1 MPVKSVTVRVPAK
14 VNLQLSVGPK
24 ESDGYHN
31 LVSVFQAISIFDD
44 VTIKL
49 AEPGAGLSISI
60 SGEQIH
66 GVPADANNLAAKAVS
81 LISKEYDLTVDA
93 HIEIKKSIPVAGGM
107 AGGSADA
114 AATIVG
120 IDHLYSLGMTRDEMS
135 EIAIQLGSDVPFML
149 SGGTAIG
156 RGHGDQ
162 LTAALSRGTYHWV
175 LALSTV
181 GLSTPAVYAEC
192 DRLRA
197 ELEIV
202 EPQTHEG
209 LMQALLAADAPTV
222 GASLVNDL
230 QAAACSLR
238 PALRLVLDVG
248 QEYGALGAIV
258 SGSGPTVAF
267 LVADEEAGLDLA
279 VALTSSGVVGSVAR
293 AYGPVWAHCHAGA
306 GGAALRMEKVGRG
319 DALSYRKIGYLCR
332 HGLMLW
338 TVWCG
343 LSLGRFAAST
353 VYWCRRSVAV
363 PGGAACSQKQPV
375 SSKCGHQL
383 YC

>member
-24 ESDGYHN
+24 EEDGYHN

-44 VTIKL
+44 ITIKL
-49 AEPGAGLSISI
+49 GEPGSGLTISVT
-60 SGEQIH
+60 GDQTH

-114 AATIVG
+114 AGTIIG
-120 IDHLYSLGMTRDEMS
+120 IDYLYSLDMTREEMT
-135 EIAIQLGSDVPFML
+135 EIAAKIGSDVPFML

-156 RGHGDQ
+156 TGHGDQ

-175 LALSTV
+175 LAVSTV

-192 DRLRA
+192 DRLRG

-202 EPQTHEG
+202 EPQTNEA
-209 LMQALLAADAPTV
+209 LMQSLLAADAPGV
-222 GASLVNDL
+222 GAALVNDL
-230 QAAACSLR
+230 QLAACSLR
-238 PALRLVLDVG
+238 PAIRLVLDVG

-267 LVADEEAGLDLA
+267 LVADQDSGLDLA
-279 VALTSSGVVGSVAR
+279 VALTSSGVVGSVVQ
-293 AYGPVWAHCHAGA
+293 AYGPVAGA
-306 GGAALRMEKVGRG
+306 KV
-319 DALSYRKIGYLCR
+319 I
-332 HGLMLW
+332 
-338 TVWCG
+338 
-343 LSLGRFAAST
+343 ST
-353 VYWCRRSVAV
+353 N
-363 PGGAACSQKQPV
+363 
-375 SSKCGHQL
+375 
-383 YC
+383 

>member
-24 ESDGYHN
+24 EADGYHN

-44 VTIKL
+44 ITIKL
-49 AEPGAGLSISI
+49 GEPGSGLTISV
-60 SGEQIH
+60 SGDQTH

-114 AATIVG
+114 AGTIIG
-120 IDHLYSLGMTRDEMS
+120 IDYLYSLDMTREEMI
-135 EIAIQLGSDVPFML
+135 EIAAKIGSDVPFML

-156 RGHGDQ
+156 TGHGDQ

-175 LALSTV
+175 LAVSTV

-192 DRLRA
+192 DRLRG

-202 EPQTHEG
+202 EPQTNEA
-209 LMQALLAADAPTV
+209 LMQSLLAADAPGV
-222 GASLVNDL
+222 GAALVNDL
-230 QAAACSLR
+230 QLAACSLR
-238 PALRLVLDVG
+238 PAIRLVLDVG

-267 LVADEEAGLDLA
+267 LVADQDSGLDLA
-279 VALTSSGVVGSVAR
+279 VALTSSGVVGSVVQ
-293 AYGPVWAHCHAGA
+293 AYGPVAGA
-306 GGAALRMEKVGRG
+306 KV
-319 DALSYRKIGYLCR
+319 I
-332 HGLMLW
+332 
-338 TVWCG
+338 
-343 LSLGRFAAST
+343 ST
-353 VYWCRRSVAV
+353 N
-363 PGGAACSQKQPV
+363 
-375 SSKCGHQL
+375 
-383 YC
+383 

>member
-1 MPVKSVTVRVPAK
+1 
-14 VNLQLSVGPK
+14 
-24 ESDGYHN
+24 
-31 LVSVFQAISIFDD
+31 
-44 VTIKL
+44 L
-49 AEPGAGLSISI
+49 AEPGAGLTIAI
-60 SGEQIH
+60 SGEQTH
-66 GVPADANNLAAKAVS
+66 GVPADANNLAAKAVA

-120 IDHLYSLGMTRDEMS
+120 IDYLYSLGMSREEMV
-135 EIAIQLGSDVPFML
+135 EIAAQLGSDVPFML

-156 RGHGDQ
+156 TGHGDQ

-175 LALSTV
+175 LALSTH

-197 ELEIV
+197 ELEIIQ
-202 EPQTHEG
+202 PQTNEA
-209 LMQALLAADAPTV
+209 LMQALLAADAPEV
-222 GASLVNDL
+222 GKALVNDL

-267 LVADEEAGLDLA
+267 LVADVDAGLDLT
-279 VALTSSGVVGSVAR
+279 VALTASGVVGSVVR
-293 AYGPVWAHCHAGA
+293 AYGPVAGA
-306 GGAALRMEKVGRG
+306 KVI
-319 DALSYRKIGYLCR
+319 S
-332 HGLMLW
+332 
-338 TVWCG
+338 
-343 LSLGRFAAST
+343 
-353 VYWCRRSVAV
+353 
-363 PGGAACSQKQPV
+363 
-375 SSKCGHQL
+375 
-383 YC
+383 

>member
-1 MPVKSVTVRVPAK
+1 
-14 VNLQLSVGPK
+14 
-24 ESDGYHN
+24 
-31 LVSVFQAISIFDD
+31 
-44 VTIKL
+44 
-49 AEPGAGLSISI
+49 
-60 SGEQIH
+60 
-66 GVPADANNLAAKAVS
+66 
-81 LISKEYDLTVDA
+81 
-93 HIEIKKSIPVAGGM
+93 
-107 AGGSADA
+107 
-114 AATIVG
+114 
-120 IDHLYSLGMTRDEMS
+120 MT
-135 EIAIQLGSDVPFML
+135 EIASQIGSDVPFML

-162 LTAALSRGTYHWV
+162 LTAALSRGTYYWV

-209 LMQALLAADAPTV
+209 LMQALLAADAPAV

-267 LVADEEAGLDLA
+267 LVSDEEAGLDLA

-293 AYGPVWAHCHAGA
+293 AYGPVAGA
-306 GGAALRMEKVGRG
+306 KVI
-319 DALSYRKIGYLCR
+319 S
-332 HGLMLW
+332 
-338 TVWCG
+338 
-343 LSLGRFAAST
+343 
-353 VYWCRRSVAV
+353 
-363 PGGAACSQKQPV
+363 
-375 SSKCGHQL
+375 
-383 YC
+383 